1 MSKIIWF
8 LRFATYIYV
17 MKRNKQ
23 LPTLTKAEEEVMQ
36 VIWQLER
43 CLVRDIMEQLGDPDM
58 PHSTV
63 SSVVRI
69 LEKKGFVDHKA
80 YGKTYEYFPVVTK
93 EEYAQHGVKSLV
105 EKYFS
110 GSPKKLVSFLVQNEN
125 MNLKELN
132 DLLKTIDNTKKK

>member
-1 MSKIIWF
+1 
-8 LRFATYIYV
+8 

-36 VIWQLER
+36 IIWQLER

-80 YGKTYEYFPVVTK
+80 YGKTHEYFPVITK

-132 DLLKTIDNTKKK
+132 DLLKTIDNAKKK

>member
-1 MSKIIWF
+1 
-8 LRFATYIYV
+8 
-17 MKRNKQ
+17 MKRNKT
-23 LPTLTKAEEEVMQ
+23 LPTLTKAEEEVMHI
-36 VIWQLER
+36 IWQLDR
-43 CLVRDIMEQLGDPDM
+43 CLVRDVIDKLGDPDM

-80 YGKTYEYFPVVTK
+80 YGKTHEYFPVITK

-110 GSPKKLVSFLVQNEN
+110 GSPKQLVSFLVQSED

-132 DLLKTIDNTKKK
+132 DLMKTLDKANK

>member
-1 MSKIIWF
+1 
-8 LRFATYIYV
+8 
-17 MKRNKQ
+17 MKRNKP
-23 LPTLTKAEEEVMQ
+23 LPTLTKAEEEIMQ
-36 VIWQLER
+36 IIWQLGP
-43 CLVRDIMEQLGDPDM
+43 CLVRDVIDKLGDEDI

-80 YGKTYEYFPVVTK
+80 YGKTHQYFPVVAK
-93 EEYAQHGVKSLV
+93 EDYAKHGVTSLV

-125 MNLKELN
+125 LNLKELN
-132 DLLKTIDNTKKK
+132 DLMKTLDNADKKK